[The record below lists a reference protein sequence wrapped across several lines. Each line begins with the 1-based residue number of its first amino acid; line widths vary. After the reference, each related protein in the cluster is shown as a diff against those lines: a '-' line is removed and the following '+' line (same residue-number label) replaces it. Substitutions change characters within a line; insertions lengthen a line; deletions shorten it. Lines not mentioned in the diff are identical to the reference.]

1 MILVCV
7 LIIDNLFVNKKYNEN
22 NKLQMLLFGIQ
33 NY

>member
-7 LIIDNLFVNKKYNEN
+7 LIINNLFVNKKNNEN
-22 NKLQMLLFGIQ
+22 NKLQMLLFGTQ